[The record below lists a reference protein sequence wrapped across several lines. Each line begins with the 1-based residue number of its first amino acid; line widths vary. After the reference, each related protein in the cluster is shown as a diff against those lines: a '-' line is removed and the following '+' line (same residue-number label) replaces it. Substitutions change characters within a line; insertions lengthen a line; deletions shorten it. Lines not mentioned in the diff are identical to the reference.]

1 MQIATYFEDIYEIV
15 KECKENG
22 QRVLIFDETGRSVS
36 PTICIAY
43 MLIASRR
50 QDKYLPLKQALPHVQ
65 GKEPS
70 VAPNDGFM
78 RQLLTLEEQLYE
90 KVSMRIAGEP
100 VGGRRTGG
108 GGGGGT
114 RSGKPGARTA
124 TRGKA
129 AHMRGKGKR
138 GK

>member
-1 MQIATYFEDIYEIV
+1 MAGYFEDIYEIV
-15 KECKENG
+15 KECKETG
-22 QRVLIFDETGRSVS
+22 QRVLIFDESARSIS
-36 PTICIAY
+36 PTIIIAY
-43 MLIASRR
+43 MMLASRR
-50 QDKYLPLKQALPHVQ
+50 QEKYLPLSKALPHVQ

-70 VAPNDGFM
+70 VSPNDGFM
-78 RQLLTLEEQLYE
+78 RQLITLEEQLYE
-90 KVSMRIAGEP
+90 KVSMRIRGDG
-100 VGGRRTGG
+100 GGRGGRTGG

-114 RSGKPGARTA
+114 RTGKPGARTA